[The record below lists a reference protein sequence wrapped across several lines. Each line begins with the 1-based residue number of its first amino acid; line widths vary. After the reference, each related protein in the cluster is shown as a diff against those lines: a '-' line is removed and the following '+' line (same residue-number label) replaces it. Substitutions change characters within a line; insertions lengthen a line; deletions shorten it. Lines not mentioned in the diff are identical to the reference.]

1 MSLEDDKVP
10 VKLVVVGDGAVG
22 KTTLLMRYRE
32 NKFPTKYIPTVFE
45 NYYKQVVY
53 KDIHVNFGL
62 WDTAGQEEYDRLRS
76 LSYHDTDIVLVV
88 FSIDQPTSLD
98 NLSAKWVPEV
108 LHHCKGRPIF
118 VIGTK
123 MDLRDS
129 ANTIEAL
136 KEQGKSPVSQ
146 EAGEKKAAEIGAVG
160 YMECSALTG
169 DGVQDIFEHAL
180 EVVLKA
186 KGFISGGRSG
196 RKGCSIL

>member
-1 MSLEDDKVP
+1 MSEEEKVS

-32 NKFPTKYIPTVFE
+32 DKFPQRYIPTVFE
-45 NYYKQVVY
+45 NYYKQVVF
-53 KDIHVNFGL
+53 KNVHVNLGL

-108 LHHCKGRPIF
+108 LHHCRGVPI
-118 VIGTK
+118 VIVGTK
-123 MDLRDS
+123 RDLRDDK
-129 ANTIEAL
+129 ATIDSL
-136 KEQGKSPVSQ
+136 KDQGRHPVSVEEGQ
-146 EAGEKKAAEIGAVG
+146 AKKAEIQAKE

-169 DGVQDIFEHAL
+169 EGVQDIFDKAL
-180 EVVLKA
+180 QIVLVSKKKIKA
-186 KGFISGGRSG
+186 DDKPKGF
-196 RKGCSIL
+196 CCVL

>member
-1 MSLEDDKVP
+1 MSGEEDKVP

-32 NKFPTKYIPTVFE
+32 DKFPQRYVPTVFE
-45 NYYKQVVY
+45 NYYKQVVFQN
-53 KDIHVNFGL
+53 IHVNFGL

-108 LHHCKGRPIF
+108 VHHCKGVPILI
-118 VIGTK
+118 VGTK
-123 MDLRDS
+123 KDLREDKGTIDS
-129 ANTIEAL
+129 LKDQGRHPVTIE
-136 KEQGKSPVSQ
+136 EGNQ
-146 EAGEKKAAEIGAVG
+146 KKTDIGAEN

-169 DGVQDIFEHAL
+169 DGVREIFDRAL
-180 EVVLKA
+180 EITLKKKGKLKA
-186 KGFISGGRSG
+186 EK
-196 RKGCSIL
+196 KKLCCIL

>member
-1 MSLEDDKVP
+1 VS

-32 NKFPTKYIPTVFE
+32 DKFPQRYIPTVFE

-53 KDIHVNFGL
+53 KGVHVNLGL

-108 LHHCKGRPIF
+108 LHHCRGVPILI
-118 VIGTK
+118 VGTK
-123 MDLRDS
+123 KDLRDDK
-129 ANTIEAL
+129 ATIDSL
-136 KEQGKSPVSQ
+136 KDQSRHPVTMDEGQ
-146 EAGEKKAAEIGAVG
+146 AKKAEIGAKE
-160 YMECSALTG
+160 YMECSALSG
-169 DGVQDIFEHAL
+169 EGVQEIFNKAL
-180 EVVLKA
+180 HIVLVNK
-186 KGFISGGRSG
+186 KKLEPEK
-196 RKGCSIL
+196 RKGGICCIL